1 MTGSKNNR
9 TRLCLAALLTAL
21 FCPAFA
27 RSQEVAR
34 QALSA
39 FPPDTQQVAYVN
51 LAELRS
57 LPNYRQLRGILFN
70 RQMIYFEQF
79 LRSIGADPE
88 KDVDEAVVG
97 WRGAPTK
104 SSPLFGLA
112 AGRFNVV
119 EAQNSIAQ
127 ESLPAAQYQGFTLD
141 AFGAGHSSQDLFFTF
156 FNEGLAGFG
165 RLTDLKALID
175 GYLGRRPTL
184 NSNPDFVKW
193 EGNLDGSAPEW
204 GITTGK
210 AALNVAVPWLAGVP
224 GLSGPS
230 GLSDRAGQ
238 KGGLESVIGPVKAV
252 LYQANWGANFSAEI
266 SIICENAQ
274 SAQTLA
280 ELLSVWRDSSA
291 LTGKRP
297 ADVNNFIQGLEI
309 NASGNEVTLDGQG
322 PPAAVAQLLQNAL
335 AH

>member
-1 MTGSKNNR
+1 M
-9 TRLCLAALLTAL
+9 ALLVAL
-21 FCPAFA
+21 FYPSFA
-27 RSQEVAR
+27 RGQEVAQ

-39 FPPDTQQVAYVN
+39 FPSDTQQVAYVN

-70 RQMIYFEQF
+70 RQMTYFEQF

-97 WRGAPTK
+97 WRGDPTK
-104 SSPLFGLA
+104 GASLFGLA
-112 AGRFNVV
+112 AGSFDDIK
-119 EAQNSIAQ
+119 AQNFLAQ
-127 ESLPAAQYQGFTLD
+127 ENLPAVHYQGFTLD

-156 FNEGLAGFG
+156 FTEGLAGFG
-165 RLTDLKALID
+165 RLTDLKALTD

-184 NSNPDFVKW
+184 NSNQDFVKW
-193 EGNLDGSAPEW
+193 ESSLDGSAPEW

-210 AALNVAVPWLAGVP
+210 AALNVAAPWL
-224 GLSGPS
+224 SGAP
-230 GLSDRAGQ
+230 GQ
-238 KGGLESVIGPVKAV
+238 KGGGLEGIIGPVKAV
-252 LYQANWGANFSAEI
+252 LYQARWGANFSAEI

-280 ELLSVWRDSSA
+280 ELLSVWRDSSS
-291 LTGKRP
+291 LTGKQP
-297 ADVNNFIQGLEI
+297 ASVNNFIQGLEI

-322 PPAAVAQLLQNAL
+322 PPAAVVQLLRGAL